1 MKVVGHT
8 VQLLQSPCYQ
18 KTKTLTC
25 MTCHNPHDRAPANNR
40 TARHRQSCLNC
51 HNSDACHESNAS
63 RQQTSP
69 PDNCLAC
76 HMPNVPTETLHVAV
90 THHRIGIHRD
100 DTIEGSYENDTQ
112 DLEPIHDL
120 SRFSQTDQSRSL
132 GLAYLRRFFKLGI
145 NSGPESNRLRDKSLK
160 LLLQSQQDGLGDPDV
175 HATLAQLLFQN
186 EPLRAVSHAR
196 IALEQPTLKI
206 EPRLNALFALAN
218 HHHSRK
224 QPKQALVH
232 LDQLTRLR
240 RSSFDWEL
248 RALCLLQQRDL
259 TATINALE
267 TAIGIDP
274 NLLLARNLLVQL
286 YEGQRQ
292 FELANTQKQIIRRLD
307 QFLQKN

>member
-63 RQQTSP
+63 RQQT
-69 PDNCLAC
+69 
-76 HMPNVPTETLHVAV
+76 
-90 THHRIGIHRD
+90 R
-100 DTIEGSYENDTQ
+100 
-112 DLEPIHDL
+112 
-120 SRFSQTDQSRSL
+120 
-132 GLAYLRRFFKLGI
+132 
-145 NSGPESNRLRDKSLK
+145 
-160 LLLQSQQDGLGDPDV
+160 
-175 HATLAQLLFQN
+175 
-186 EPLRAVSHAR
+186 
-196 IALEQPTLKI
+196 
-206 EPRLNALFALAN
+206 
-218 HHHSRK
+218 
-224 QPKQALVH
+224 QALVH

-240 RSSFDWEL
+240 RSPFDWEL

-274 NLLLARNLLVQL
+274 NLLLARNLLAQL
-286 YEGQRQ
+286 YEDQRQ
-292 FELANTQKQIIRRLD
+292 FELANTQKQIIRRLA
-307 QFLQKN
+307 QFLRQN

>member
-1 MKVVGHT
+1 
-8 VQLLQSPCYQ
+8 
-18 KTKTLTC
+18 
-25 MTCHNPHDRAPANNR
+25 
-40 TARHRQSCLNC
+40 
-51 HNSDACHESNAS
+51 
-63 RQQTSP
+63 
-69 PDNCLAC
+69 
-76 HMPNVPTETLHVAV
+76 
-90 THHRIGIHRD
+90 
-100 DTIEGSYENDTQ
+100 
-112 DLEPIHDL
+112 
-120 SRFSQTDQSRSL
+120 
-132 GLAYLRRFFKLGI
+132 
-145 NSGPESNRLRDKSLK
+145 
-160 LLLQSQQDGLGDPDV
+160 LGDPDV

-206 EPRLNALFALAN
+206 EPRLNALFALTN

-224 QPKQALVH
+224 QPKQALVY

-240 RSSFDWEL
+240 RSSIDWEL